1 GMSDATNQPGP
12 EPPTGPRTT
21 PPEPLE
27 LRTRPRRVTRINMRV
42 LIAVAGIG
50 LALLAGLI
58 LVALD
63 PPNWRKTAVGPEL
76 ITVDRKA
83 TPDGLERLP
92 SSYNGVSGERP
103 TGNASKSG
111 LAPGVPVL
119 KEPDPV
125 NELERAEKVRLA

>member
-1 GMSDATNQPGP
+1 MSDATNQPGP

-27 LRTRPRRVTRINMRV
+27 LRTRPRRVTRINRRV
-42 LIAVAGIG
+42 LITVAGIG

-92 SSYNGVSGERP
+92 DRAITAYPASGQLGMPR
-103 TGNASKSG
+103 SQ
-111 LAPGVPVL
+111 VWR
-119 KEPDPV
+119 
-125 NELERAEKVRLA
+125 RAFRC